1 VSVTLVSLVTAA
13 YVGVAI
19 NEGWRRNW
27 SDFTIFGG
35 YAFAN
40 LGLIANLLA
49 KA

>member
-19 NEGWRRNW
+19 NEAWRRNW
-27 SDFTIFGG
+27 PDSTIFAG

-40 LGLIANLLA
+40 FGLIANLLA